1 MKNIIL
7 TMLTT
12 LVVAGCGGSS
22 GDDSGSA
29 NAIPGS
35 GSGDVPVS
43 VDISKP
49 PTEVPEIPDDGDQL
63 QACVAIQ
70 TVTLTNLAGEIVE
83 WTTRSMN
90 GEAKSSEQCIPEGA
104 EIPVYD
110 DGTPKF
116 IVVDL
121 HDVTGVDLV
130 GLISEQLVPV
140 GEYVSMALSLAKGD
154 YDFPIDM
161 PIQVPYSY
169 VGSWIDNKVIDD
181 DLTFEGLN
189 INIDAPESFVMTFDF
204 RSMFELVEN
213 AYKFKQE
220 AFNLLS
226 ETLSGSI
233 FGDIDT
239 SSCPSVDN
247 AYVYLYE
254 SNDEQEKYG
263 DLGSDEYTPTM
274 TAKVTKDNSYSMP
287 YVPAGDYDV
296 VLVCDGLLDLPDQI
310 DLDIDLDGDAPK
322 HTNQKLDSGEDKFL
336 PL

>member
-1 MKNIIL
+1 
-7 TMLTT
+7 
-12 LVVAGCGGSS
+12 
-22 GDDSGSA
+22 
-29 NAIPGS
+29 
-35 GSGDVPVS
+35 
-43 VDISKP
+43 
-49 PTEVPEIPDDGDQL
+49 
-63 QACVAIQ
+63 
-70 TVTLTNLAGEIVE
+70 
-83 WTTRSMN
+83 
-90 GEAKSSEQCIPEGA
+90 
-104 EIPVYD
+104 
-110 DGTPKF
+110 
-116 IVVDL
+116 
-121 HDVTGVDLV
+121 
-130 GLISEQLVPV
+130 
-140 GEYVSMALSLAKGD
+140 
-154 YDFPIDM
+154 
-161 PIQVPYSY
+161 
-169 VGSWIDNKVIDD
+169 
-181 DLTFEGLN
+181 
-189 INIDAPESFVMTFDF
+189 MTFDF

-254 SNDEQEKYG
+254 SKDEQEKYG

-274 TAKVTKDNSYSMP
+274 TAKVTKDNNYSMP